1 MTSELGATLSMINTL
16 PPMVLPAPM
25 TVSPPR
31 IVAPG

>member
-1 MTSELGATLSMINTL
+1 MEFGATFSIRNTL